1 MQASLYNHFNA
12 LGLRYSSHY
21 FVLRKICIIYVTASG
36 LRKCLARHQQTSK
49 HELYMIM
56 RLLILH
62 YVLHYLYFS
71 RKVSR
76 INLSIVSILKKHLNI
91 LFTHW
96 KIYLYHYLL
105 PWAILPNKYYYYL
118 SFALL
123 NISFHLLTS
132 KSHFR
137 NRLVRLFTYFKW
149 IQNQYIKR

>member
-1 MQASLYNHFNA
+1 MHHI
-12 LGLRYSSHY
+12 RYS
-21 FVLRKICIIYVTASG
+21 VWAS
-36 LRKCLARHQQTSK
+36 KCLARHRQTSK
-49 HELYMIM
+49 HEPYMIM

-62 YVLHYLYFS
+62 YVLHYFEFF
-71 RKVSR
+71 RNVCR
-76 INLSIVSILKKHLNI
+76 INFEYYISIVIILKLHLNI
-91 LFTHW
+91 FLSTL
-96 KIYLYHYLL
+96 KIYFYHYLL